1 MAETMKAFVIG
12 HPIAHSRSP
21 LIHGYWLERHGI
33 SGTYERIDIAP
44 DDLERFVRNLPESGF
59 IGGNVTIPHKE
70 ETCRLVD
77 RLDEAARAV
86 GAVNTLWLDGG
97 AICGGNTD
105 ATGFAADLDVHA
117 SSWRSAKS
125 ALVLGA
131 GGASRAILHALTTAG
146 IADIRLVN
154 RTFARAEELSERF
167 GTGIQAHH
175 WQDANDLASTS
186 DLVVNTTSVG
196 LNGQGEMPLDV
207 AQLPANATVVDI
219 VYTPLQTPLLA
230 AAAKRGLKT
239 VDGLG
244 MLLHQAVPGF
254 ERWFG
259 VRPQVT
265 DRLRGI
271 IVADIEGARS

>member
-1 MAETMKAFVIG
+1 MAETKKAFVIG

-21 LIHGYWLERHGI
+21 LIHGHWLEQYGI
-33 SGTYERIDIAP
+33 AGSYERIDIP
-44 DDLERFVRNLPESGF
+44 PGELETFIRNLPERGF
-59 IGGNVTIPHKE
+59 VGGNVTIPHKE

-77 RLDEAARAV
+77 RLDEAARAI
-86 GAVNTLWLDGG
+86 GAVNTLWLEDG

-105 ATGFAADLDVHA
+105 AAGFAADLDAHT
-117 SSWRSAKS
+117 SSWRSARS

-154 RTFARAEELSERF
+154 RTLSRAEELAERF
-167 GTGIQAHH
+167 GTGIRAHD
-175 WQDANDLASTS
+175 WQDADRLAATS
-186 DLVVNTTSVG
+186 DFVVNTTSVG
-196 LNGQGEMPLDV
+196 LNGQGEAPLDV
-207 AQLPANATVVDI
+207 ARLPEHATVVDI

-271 IVADIEGARS
+271 IVADIEGGRS